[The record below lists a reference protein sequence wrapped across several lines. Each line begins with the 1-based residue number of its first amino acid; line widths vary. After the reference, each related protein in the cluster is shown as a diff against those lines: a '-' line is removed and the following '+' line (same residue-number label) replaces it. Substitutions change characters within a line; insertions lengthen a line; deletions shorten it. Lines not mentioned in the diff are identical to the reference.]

1 MTKNQGSRNFK
12 SKLVESEVVDIILSP
27 LSQREIAEK
36 YGISQSL
43 VSRIR
48 RRQLWTHVVI
58 LKTPDDELSDPDRK
72 SSQ

>member
-12 SKLVESEVVDIILSP
+12 SKLTEQEVIDILLSP

-48 RRQLWTHVVI
+48 SRKLWRHVIVPQ
-58 LKTPDDELSDPDRK
+58 K
-72 SSQ
+72 